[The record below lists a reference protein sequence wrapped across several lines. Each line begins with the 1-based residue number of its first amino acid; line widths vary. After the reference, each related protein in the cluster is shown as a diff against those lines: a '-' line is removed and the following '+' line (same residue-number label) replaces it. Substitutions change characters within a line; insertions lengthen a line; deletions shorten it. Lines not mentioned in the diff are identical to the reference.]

1 MKRLIALLV
10 LASTVLFA
18 FNEFIPVSYDFV
30 FLSRNNAK
38 YYDQIKKIPLF
49 DTLINGLG
57 LETMVQGVMAS
68 QLVKYGI
75 KIEQFNELLSDQF
88 LFVQKAENFFLA
100 LGPARETEKLA
111 KAIGDL
117 LGGEMVTR
125 AQKSYVIISNNR
137 EFMELCLSGGGSV
150 PNEALKWF
158 ENNSVWA
165 IGYAPEIS
173 LNEAE
178 FEAVLV
184 VKVEQD
190 KLTGSQKLRAK
201 NDAAFRFLADVRP
214 FPSYEL
220 HKDTNL
226 SGEIFIF
233 SNVQGVTGLKG
244 IYEQIFNAL
253 PETFSGM
260 ITQSLGISGNLKD
273 TIEKILS
280 LSEKTTGRVAAS
292 IGVAQFIQSLFEA
305 QKEGE
310 AINPSFYALI
320 EAKIPLQEIAR
331 VLGKG
336 EIVANELKV
345 DNFTVKSDGK
355 YLRAFSNQQSKEKNS
370 LEKALK
376 IFDPIR
382 HSLFVFVDLA
392 PIVEKLLGVASQ
404 STFVA
409 IGVVENNSYITDWY
423 VR

>member
-1 MKRLIALLV
+1 MRKLIVLLV

-18 FNEFIPVSYDFV
+18 VNEFIPVSYDFV

-38 YYDQIKKIPLF
+38 YYDQMKKIPLF

-57 LETMVQGVMAS
+57 IETMVQGIMAS

-75 KIEQFNELLSDQF
+75 KIEQFNELLSGQF
-88 LFVQKAENFFLA
+88 LFVQKGEDFFLA
-100 LGPARETEKLA
+100 LGPAKETEKLA

-117 LGGEMVTR
+117 FGSEMIAK
-125 AQKSYVIISNNR
+125 AQKGYVIISNKR
-137 EFMELCLSGGGSV
+137 EFMELCLSGGGNV
-150 PNEALKWF
+150 PSEALKWF

-165 IGYAPEIS
+165 IGYAPKIS

-178 FEAVLV
+178 FESALV

-190 KLTGSQKLRAK
+190 RLTGSQKLRAK
-201 NDAAFRFLADVRP
+201 NDAAFRFLADARP
-214 FPSYEL
+214 FPSYDL

-226 SGEIFIF
+226 AGEIFIF
-233 SNVQGVTGLKG
+233 SNVQGATDLNG

-253 PETFSGM
+253 PGTFSGTM
-260 ITQSLGISGNLKD
+260 MQSLGIPSNLKD
-273 TIEKILS
+273 TIQKVIS
-280 LSEKTTGRVAAS
+280 LSEKTTGRVAVS
-292 IGVAQFIQSLFEA
+292 IGVAHFIQSLFEA

-310 AINPSFYALI
+310 AINPSFYI
-320 EAKIPLQEIAR
+320 VFEARITLQEIAKA
-331 VLGKG
+331 LGKG

-355 YLRAFSNQQSKEKNS
+355 YVRAFSNQQSKEKNS

-376 IFDPIR
+376 IFDPVK

-392 PIVEKLLGVASQ
+392 PIVEKLLGIVSQ

-409 IGVVENNSYITDWY
+409 IGVVENNSYITEWY

>member
-1 MKRLIALLV
+1 MRKLIVLLM

-18 FNEFIPVSYDFV
+18 VNEFIAVSYDFV
-30 FLSRNNAK
+30 FLSRNNVK
-38 YYDQIKKIPLF
+38 YYDQMKKIPLF
-49 DTLINGLG
+49 DTFINGLG
-57 LETMVQGVMAS
+57 LETMVQGVIAS

-75 KIEQFNELLSDQF
+75 KIEQFNELLSSQL
-88 LFVQKAENFFLA
+88 LFVQKGENFFLA
-100 LGPARETEKLA
+100 LGPAKEAEKLA

-117 LGGEMVTR
+117 LGSEMIAK
-125 AQKSYVIISNNR
+125 AQKGYVIVSNKR
-137 EFMELCLSGGGSV
+137 EFMELCLNGGGNV
-150 PNEALKWF
+150 PNEMLKWF

-165 IGYAPEIS
+165 IGYAPKIS

-178 FEAVLV
+178 FESVLV

-190 KLTGSQKLRAK
+190 RLTGSQKLRAK

-226 SGEIFIF
+226 AGEIFIF

-244 IYEQIFNAL
+244 IYEQVFNAL
-253 PETFSGM
+253 PGTFSDV
-260 ITQSLGISGNLKD
+260 ITQSLGISSNLKD
-273 TIEKILS
+273 TIEKILIV
-280 LSEKTTGRVAAS
+280 SEKTTGRVAVS
-292 IGVAQFIQSLFEA
+292 IGVAQFVQSLFET

-320 EAKIPLQEIAR
+320 EAKITLQEIAKA
-331 VLGKG
+331 LGKG

-355 YLRAFSNQQSKEKNS
+355 YLRVFSNQRSKEKNS

-376 IFDPIR
+376 VFDPIK
-382 HSLFVFVDLA
+382 HSLFVFADLA
-392 PIVEKLLGVASQ
+392 PIIEKLLGVASQ
-404 STFVA
+404 STFTA
-409 IGVVENNSYITDWY
+409 IGVVENDSYITDWY